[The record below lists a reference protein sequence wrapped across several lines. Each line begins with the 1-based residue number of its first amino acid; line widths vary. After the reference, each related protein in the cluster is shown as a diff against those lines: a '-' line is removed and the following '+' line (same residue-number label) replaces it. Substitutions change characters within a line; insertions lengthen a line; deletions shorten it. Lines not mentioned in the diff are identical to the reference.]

1 MEEEGLRKK
10 GEPGECRWE
19 EERGSVGEVEGH
31 GRREEGRGRKRTEE
45 GRGKRDEVQEI
56 EVVV

>member
-1 MEEEGLRKK
+1 M
-10 GEPGECRWE
+10 
-19 EERGSVGEVEGH
+19 GEVEGH

-56 EVVV
+56 EAVV